1 MSQQEGRIQTRTCVV
16 CRERRQR
23 GKLLRMVKIP
33 EGQVVFDR
41 TGRMNGRG
49 AYVCA
54 DADHW
59 GANRRSGSIDRGRL
73 RHALKTEIDDSTVN
87 LLAEAIKLH
96 TTERLNQ
103 QGN

>member
-1 MSQQEGRIQTRTCVV
+1 MSQQKGRIQTRTCVV

-23 GKLLRMVKIP
+23 TELLRVVRTP

-54 DADHW
+54 DADHR
-59 GANRRSGSIDRGRL
+59 GDNRRSGSIDRGRL
-73 RHALKTEIDDSTVN
+73 RNALKTQIDDSMVN
-87 LLAEAIKLH
+87 LLTEAIELQ
-96 TTERLNQ
+96 TNERLKQ
-103 QGN
+103 